1 MILSTR
7 IEVTSAFPAG
17 FRDMNVVPVNVVPV
31 NEKGLI
37 DQRAHLRKYY
47 GEILYTLEVSVCGEK
62 G

>member
-1 MILSTR
+1 MILGTR
-7 IEVTSAFPAG
+7 IEVTSACPAG
-17 FRDMNVVPVNVVPV
+17 FRDMNVVPAD
-31 NEKGLI
+31 EKGLI